1 MKDRTDA
8 KPAITG
14 EGLKNRESRAQR
26 KRSTSHNENASSDD
40 RFYGLKPSRSRPWKK
55 SLIEWFWFLFIL
67 LGLWSITAL
76 VMDNALVCPTPW
88 ACLEQMVLQV
98 QNPTFLLSAFSTIGR
113 AMESLVLS
121 FVLGLAASFLGA
133 FWKPAGSFLGK
144 LVSLF
149 QTVPNVC
156 YIILLLFWTSR
167 EQTVILTGFFLLFP
181 LVYREFYEQLESL
194 KKRYAEVWKIYP
206 QPAWVRM
213 FVICLPMMKPA
224 FLSALK
230 SASSLAFK
238 VCVTSEI
245 LTGLQPG
252 IGKSLQMARLDLN
265 PAGVVGWSI
274 WLILIVFCFE
284 KLWNWIADRL
294 FGDGSVR

>member
-1 MKDRTDA
+1 MKDRTNT
-8 KPAITG
+8 KPSIAGADKKNGKNIDLSKDPISG
-14 EGLKNRESRAQR
+14 KDNVCAADRSFGLK
-26 KRSTSHNENASSDD
+26 T
-40 RFYGLKPSRSRPWKK
+40 SRSRPWEK

-67 LGLWSITAL
+67 LGIWTAAAL

-98 QNPTFLLSAFSTIGR
+98 QKPTFLLSALSTIGR

-121 FVLGLAASFLGA
+121 FALGLAASFLGA